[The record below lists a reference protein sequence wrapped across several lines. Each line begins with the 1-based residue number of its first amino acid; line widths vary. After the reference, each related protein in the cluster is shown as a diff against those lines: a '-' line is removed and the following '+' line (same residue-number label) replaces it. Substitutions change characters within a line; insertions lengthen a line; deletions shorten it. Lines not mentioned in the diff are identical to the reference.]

1 MPLINFKE
9 RFVPLIESGKKR
21 QTIRIKR
28 KNPIK
33 AGDRLILSTG
43 ARTKQFRYLF
53 PPNCD
58 TETINTRNYKKY
70 PHGMIYR
77 PVIFCISADYIIIK
91 EHMIKILV
99 KPYSKIILRNTIE
112 MNDFAKADGFNS
124 YKEFAEFFSKP
135 MYKNKQLQLIKW

>member
-33 AGDRLILSTG
+33 AGDTLHLYTGLRTKKCRLIKKVVCKSVHTISIGNRNLTIHNNFGDIICS
-43 ARTKQFRYLF
+43 
-53 PPNCD
+53 PN
-58 TETINTRNYKKY
+58 I
-70 PHGMIYR
+70 
-77 PVIFCISADYIIIK
+77 IS
-91 EHMIKILV
+91 MLG
-99 KPYSKIILRNTIE
+99 
-112 MNDFAKADGFNS
+112 FAKADGFNS
-124 YKEFAEFFSKP
+124 EDEFFEFFSQP